1 MVLRLGIVIKKRI
14 GNFLGRRFFFD
25 LLVSEYKSVVSRINT
40 NRFIF

>member
-1 MVLRLGIVIKKRI
+1 MVLRLGIVIKKI